1 MVFSSVEFLALFLP
15 LFLIAYMAT
24 PSGMRNTTLCLGSW
38 MFYAWWK
45 PVFLLLIVGIT
56 FVAWFL
62 GREIGR
68 AEARGDDRRERQ
80 ILAGGII
87 VVLACLAWFKYAN
100 LLVKTADEALA
111 SVNAAPIPWTNVIL
125 PIALSFTVLQAVSYL
140 VDVRRRTVMAEPSFV
155 SFAAYL
161 DMFPHLIAGPIIRY
175 SWVDKALIERQI
187 TFEDLSIGA
196 RRFMLGF
203 AVKVLIADTLA
214 PVVEAAFELQQ
225 PSFVDAWLGDIC
237 FAFQIFF
244 DFAGYSAMAIGLGR
258 MLGFKYPENFRDPYL
273 AVTIQ
278 DFWRRWH
285 ISLSSWL
292 RDYLYISL
300 GGNRYG
306 DVRTYTNLFLTMAI
320 GGLWHGASWS
330 FLLWG
335 VIHGVALAVAR
346 FWAQRKLWWPSV
358 LSYPL
363 TILTVLFAW
372 TPFRATS
379 WDGTLA
385 MLGGQ
390 IGINGFAM
398 SDQMTL
404 VMRPLLWLWM
414 GIAFAVV
421 FWPAVKVRC
430 FPRVES
436 TGEWWEALWPIAL
449 FLYAIAVMMGHQTV
463 PFLYFQF

>member
-15 LFLIAYMAT
+15 LFFIAYLAT
-24 PSGMRNTTLCLGSW
+24 PGGSRNMSLCCGSW
-38 MFYAWWK
+38 VFYAWWK

-62 GREIGR
+62 GREMAR
-68 AEARGDDRRERQ
+68 AEARPNDRRERQ
-80 ILAGGII
+80 IMIGGIV
-87 VVLACLAWFKYAN
+87 VVLLCLGWFKYAN

-111 SVNAAPIPWTNVIL
+111 SFNAGPIPWINVIL

-140 VDVRRRTVMAEPSFV
+140 IDVRRRTVMAEPSFV

-175 SWVDKALIERQI
+175 SWVDKALIERPL
-187 TFEDLSIGA
+187 TFEDISIGA

-214 PVVEAAFELQQ
+214 PVVEAAFDLAQ
-225 PSFVDAWLGDIC
+225 PTFVDAWLGNIG

-273 AVTIQ
+273 ALTIQ

-335 VIHGVALAVAR
+335 VIHGVALAVGR
-346 FWAQRKLWWPSV
+346 FWNQRALWMAAW

-363 TILTVLFAW
+363 TLLTVLFAW

-385 MLGGQ
+385 MLSGQ
-390 IGINGFAM
+390 IGLNGFAM
-398 SDQMTL
+398 SDSMILTL
-404 VMRPLLWLWM
+404 RPLHVVWM
-414 GIAFAVV
+414 GIALAVV
-421 FWPAVKVRC
+421 LWPAVKAQF
-430 FPRVES
+430 FPRFEP
-436 TGEWWEALWPIAL
+436 TDEWWEALWPIAV
-449 FLYAIAVMMGHQTV
+449 FVYAIAVMMGHQTV

>member
-1 MVFSSVEFLALFLP
+1 MVFSSIEFLALFLP
-15 LFLIAYMAT
+15 LFLLAYMAT
-24 PSGMRNTTLCLGSW
+24 PSSARNATLCLGSW
-38 MFYAWWK
+38 AFYAWWK

-56 FVAWFL
+56 FVAWYL

-68 AEARGDDRRERQ
+68 ADRRGDERRERQ
-80 ILAGGII
+80 ILAGGI
-87 VVLACLAWFKYAN
+87 VVILFSLCWFKYAN
-100 LLVKTADEALA
+100 LLVHTASDAMQTMALG
-111 SVNAAPIPWTNVIL
+111 PIPWTNVIL
-125 PIALSFTVLQAVSYL
+125 PIALSFTVLQSVSYL
-140 VDVRRRTVMAEPSFV
+140 IDVRRRTVVAEPSFI

-175 SWVDKALIERQI
+175 SWVDKALVERQI
-187 TFEDLSIGA
+187 TFADLSIGA

-214 PVVEAAFELQQ
+214 PVVEAAFDLPN
-225 PSFVDAWLGDIC
+225 PSFADAWLGNIC

-300 GGNRYG
+300 GGNRHG
-306 DVRTYTNLFLTMAI
+306 DVRTYSNLFVTMAI

-335 VIHGVALAVAR
+335 VIHGSALAIAR
-346 FWAQRKLWWPSV
+346 FWDQRGLWWPGA
-358 LSYPL
+358 LSYPA

-379 WDGTLA
+379 WEGTLA
-385 MLGGQ
+385 MLSGQ
-390 IGINGFAM
+390 VGLHGFAM
-398 SDQMTL
+398 SDQMIL

-414 GIAFAVV
+414 GIAAVVV
-421 FWPAVKVRC
+421 FWPAAKAR
-430 FPRVES
+430 FSPRFEN
-436 TGEWWEALWPIAL
+436 TGEWWEALWPIAV

>member
-15 LFLIAYMAT
+15 LFLIAYLAT
-24 PSGMRNTTLCLGSW
+24 PGPARNMTLCCGSW

-56 FVAWFL
+56 FAAWFL
-62 GREIGR
+62 GREMGR
-68 AEARGDDRRERQ
+68 AEARADDRRERSLM
-80 ILAGGII
+80 IGGII
-87 VVLACLAWFKYAN
+87 VILGFLCWFKYAN
-100 LLVKTADEALA
+100 LLVHTASQGLQALA
-111 SVNAAPIPWTNVIL
+111 LGPIPWTNVIL
-125 PIALSFTVLQAVSYL
+125 PIALSFTVLQSVSYL
-140 VDVRRRTVMAEPSFV
+140 IDVRRRTVVAEPSFI

-175 SWVDKALIERQI
+175 SWVDKALVERQL

-196 RRFMLGF
+196 RRFMVGF

-214 PVVEAAFELQQ
+214 PVVEAAFSLPQ
-225 PSFVDAWLGDIC
+225 PTFVDAWLGNIC

-258 MLGFKYPENFRDPYL
+258 MLGFHYPENFRDPYL

-306 DVRTYTNLFLTMAI
+306 DVRTYTNLFMTMAI

-335 VIHGVALAVAR
+335 VIHGGALAIAR
-346 FWAQRKLWWPSV
+346 LWDQRGLWWPSV
-358 LSYPL
+358 LSYPA

-385 MLGGQ
+385 MLSGQ
-390 IGINGFAM
+390 VGLNGFAM
-398 SDQMTL
+398 SDPMILT
-404 VMRPLLWLWM
+404 VRPLHLVWL
-414 GIAFAVV
+414 GVAFAVV
-421 FWPAVKVRC
+421 FWPAVRAR
-430 FPRVES
+430 FLPRFES
-436 TGEWWEALWPIAL
+436 SGEWWEALWPIAV

>member
-1 MVFSSVEFLALFLP
+1 MVFSSIEVLALFLP
-15 LFLIAYMAT
+15 LFFIAYLAT
-24 PSGMRNTTLCLGSW
+24 PAGTRNLTLCCGSW
-38 MFYAWWK
+38 MFYAWWR
-45 PVFLLLIVGIT
+45 PAFLLLIVGIT
-56 FVAWFL
+56 FVAWLL
-62 GREIGR
+62 GRLI
-68 AEARGDDRRERQ
+68 AAASDRRQ
-80 ILAGGII
+80 QTI
-87 VVLACLAWFKYAN
+87 VVSGIVVILGCLAWFKYAN
-100 LLVKTADEALA
+100 LLVRTADEALA
-111 SVNAAPIPWTNVIL
+111 TLHAGPIPWTNVIL
-125 PIALSFTVLQAVSYL
+125 PIALSFTALQAVSYL
-140 VDVRRRTVMAEPSFV
+140 IDVRRRIVAAEPSFI

-175 SWVDKALIERQI
+175 SWVDKALIERQL

-196 RRFMLGF
+196 RRFMIGF

-214 PVVEAAFELQQ
+214 PVVEAAFDLSQ
-225 PSFVDAWLGDIC
+225 PSFVDAWLGNIC

-306 DVRTYTNLFLTMAI
+306 DVRTYTNLLLTMAI

-346 FWAQRKLWWPSV
+346 CWNQRGLWWPTV

-363 TILTVLFAW
+363 TLAVVLFAW

-379 WDGTLA
+379 WSGTLA
-385 MLGGQ
+385 MLSGQ
-390 IGINGFAM
+390 IGLNGFAISDPM
-398 SDQMTL
+398 SLTL
-404 VMRPLLWLWM
+404 RPLHIVWM
-414 GIAFAVV
+414 AIACVVV
-421 FWPAVKVRC
+421 FWPAVKARLL
-430 FPRVES
+430 PRFEA

>member
-15 LFLIAYMAT
+15 LFFIAYLAT
-24 PSGMRNTTLCLGSW
+24 PNGTRNLTLCFGSW
-38 MFYAWWK
+38 VFYAWWK
-45 PVFLLLIVGIT
+45 PIFLLLIVGIT
-56 FVAWFL
+56 FVAWLL
-62 GREIGR
+62 GRVIADAGE
-68 AEARGDDRRERQ
+68 RRQRQ
-80 ILAGGII
+80 ALVGGI
-87 VVLACLAWFKYAN
+87 VVILGCLAWFKYAN
-100 LLVKTADEALA
+100 LLVRTADEALA
-111 SVNAAPIPWTNVIL
+111 ALHAGPIPWTNVIL
-125 PIALSFTVLQAVSYL
+125 PIALSFTALQAVSYL
-140 VDVRRRTVMAEPSFV
+140 IDVRRRTVAAEPSFV

-175 SWVDKALIERQI
+175 SWVDKALIERKL
-187 TFEDLSIGA
+187 TFEDMSIGA
-196 RRFMLGF
+196 RRFMFGF

-214 PVVEAAFELQQ
+214 PVVEAAFDL
-225 PSFVDAWLGDIC
+225 PSPTFVDAWIGNVC

-300 GGNRYG
+300 GGNRHG

-335 VIHGVALAVAR
+335 VIHGTALAIAR
-346 FWAQRKLWWPSV
+346 FWNQHKLWWPAA
-358 LSYPL
+358 LSYPATL
-363 TILTVLFAW
+363 LTVLFAW

-379 WDGTLA
+379 WDGTLV
-385 MLGGQ
+385 MLSGQ
-390 IGINGFAM
+390 VGLNGFAI

-404 VMRPLLWLWM
+404 VMRPLLVVWM
-414 GIAFAVV
+414 SVAAAVV
-421 FWPAVKVRC
+421 FWPALKARLS
-430 FPRVES
+430 PRFEA
-436 TGEWWEALWPIAL
+436 TGEWWESLWPIAL

>member
-1 MVFSSVEFLALFLP
+1 VPA
-15 LFLIAYMAT
+15 
-24 PSGMRNTTLCLGSW
+24 
-38 MFYAWWK
+38 
-45 PVFLLLIVGIT
+45 
-56 FVAWFL
+56 
-62 GREIGR
+62 R
-68 AEARGDDRRERQ
+68 A
-80 ILAGGII
+80 
-87 VVLACLAWFKYAN
+87 
-100 LLVKTADEALA
+100 
-111 SVNAAPIPWTNVIL
+111 
-125 PIALSFTVLQAVSYL
+125 AVSYL
-140 VDVRRRTVMAEPSFV
+140 IAVRRKAGAAEPSFV

-175 SWVDKALIERQI
+175 SWVDKALIERSL

-196 RRFMLGF
+196 RRFMIGF

-214 PVVEAAFELQQ
+214 PVVEAAFALPA
-225 PSFVDAWLGDIC
+225 PSFVDAWLGNIC

-335 VIHGVALAVAR
+335 VIHGSALAIAR
-346 FWAQRKLWWPSV
+346 FWNQRGWWWPPL

-363 TILTVLFAW
+363 TLAVVLFAW

-379 WDGTLA
+379 WDGTVA
-385 MLGGQ
+385 MLSGQ
-390 IGINGFAM
+390 VGLNGWALSEPM
-398 SDQMTL
+398 GLTL
-404 VMRPLLWLWM
+404 RPLHLVWM
-414 GIAFAVV
+414 AIAAAVV
-421 FWPAVKVRC
+421 FWPALR
-430 FPRVES
+430 
-436 TGEWWEALWPIAL
+436 A
-449 FLYAIAVMMGHQTV
+449 
-463 PFLYFQF
+463 

>member
-15 LFLIAYMAT
+15 LFFIAYLAT
-24 PSGMRNTTLCLGSW
+24 PGTSRNLTLCCGSW

-56 FVAWFL
+56 FAAWFL
-62 GREIGR
+62 GREMARAQDRADGR
-68 AEARGDDRRERQ
+68 CERQ
-80 ILAGGII
+80 IMAGGIV
-87 VVLACLAWFKYAN
+87 VVLLCLCWFKYAN
-100 LLVKTADEALA
+100 LVVKTANQGLQALLIG
-111 SVNAAPIPWTNVIL
+111 PIPWNDVVL

-140 VDVRRRTVMAEPSFV
+140 IDVRRRTVMAEPSFI

-175 SWVDKALIERQI
+175 SWVDKALIERQL
-187 TFEDLSIGA
+187 TFEDMSIGA
-196 RRFMLGF
+196 RRFMIGF

-214 PVVEAAFELQQ
+214 PVVEAAFDLAN
-225 PSFVDAWLGDIC
+225 PTFVDAWLGNIC

-273 AVTIQ
+273 SVTIQ

-300 GGNRYG
+300 GGNRHG
-306 DVRTYTNLFLTMAI
+306 DVRTYTNLLMTMAI

-335 VIHGVALAVAR
+335 VIHGGALAIAR
-346 FWAQRKLWWPSV
+346 FWSQRNLWWPSI

-385 MLGGQ
+385 MLSGQ
-390 IGINGFAM
+390 IGLNGFAM
-398 SDQMTL
+398 SDPMIL
-404 VMRPLLWLWM
+404 VMRPLYVVWV
-414 GIAFAVV
+414 GIAFVVV
-421 FWPAVKVRC
+421 FWPAVKAR
-430 FPRVES
+430 FAPRFES
-436 TGEWWEALWPIAL
+436 TGEWWEALWPIAV

>member
-15 LFLIAYMAT
+15 LFFVAYLAT
-24 PSGMRNTTLCLGSW
+24 PAGARNLTLCCGSW

-56 FVAWFL
+56 FVAWLL
-62 GREIGR
+62 GRVIAAAGE
-68 AEARGDDRRERQ
+68 RRQRLV
-80 ILAGGII
+80 LAAGIVAI
-87 VVLACLAWFKYAN
+87 LACLGWFKYAH
-100 LLVKTADEALA
+100 LLVRTADEALA
-111 SVNAAPIPWTNVIL
+111 SLQVGPIPWTNVIL
-125 PIALSFTVLQAVSYL
+125 PIALSFTALQAVSYL
-140 VDVRRRTVMAEPSFV
+140 IDVKRKTVAAEPSFV

-175 SWVDKALIERQI
+175 SWVDRALAERRL

-203 AVKVLIADTLA
+203 AAKVLIADTLA
-214 PVVEAAFELQQ
+214 PVVEAAFALPS

-273 AVTIQ
+273 SETIQ

-306 DVRTYTNLFLTMAI
+306 DVRTYANLLLTMAI

-335 VIHGVALAVAR
+335 VIHGAALAIAR
-346 FWAQRKLWWPSV
+346 FWSQRKLWCPSV

-363 TILTVLFAW
+363 TLLTVLLAW

-385 MLGGQ
+385 MLSGQ
-390 IGINGFAM
+390 IGLNGFAISDEM
-398 SDQMTL
+398 SL
-404 VMRPLLWLWM
+404 VLRPLLILWM
-414 GIAFAVV
+414 GIAAVVV
-421 FWPAVKVRC
+421 FWPAVKARF
-430 FPRVES
+430 FPRFES
-436 TGEWWEALWPIAL
+436 TGEWWEALWPIAV

>member
-1 MVFSSVEFLALFLP
+1 MP
-15 LFLIAYMAT
+15 
-24 PSGMRNTTLCLGSW
+24 
-38 MFYAWWK
+38 
-45 PVFLLLIVGIT
+45 
-56 FVAWFL
+56 
-62 GREIGR
+62 
-68 AEARGDDRRERQ
+68 
-80 ILAGGII
+80 
-87 VVLACLAWFKYAN
+87 
-100 LLVKTADEALA
+100 
-111 SVNAAPIPWTNVIL
+111 APIPWTNVIL

-140 VDVRRRTVMAEPSFV
+140 IDVRRRTVMAEPSFV

-175 SWVDKALIERQI
+175 SWVDKALIERQL
-187 TFEDLSIGA
+187 TFEDMSIGA

-214 PVVEAAFELQQ
+214 PVVEAAFDLAQ
-225 PSFVDAWLGDIC
+225 PSFVDAWLGNIC

-306 DVRTYTNLFLTMAI
+306 DVRTYTNLLLTMAI

-330 FLLWG
+330 FL
-335 VIHGVALAVAR
+335 AVGRDPRRCAGDR
-346 FWAQRKLWWPSV
+346 AVLETSADCGGRAS

-363 TILTVLFAW
+363 TMLTVLFAW
-372 TPFRATS
+372 TPVPRDELGRHAGDAVRPDRAQRVRDQRPDDPHRHAAAARRL
-379 WDGTLA
+379 DGHCRGGGVLAGGQGAIFAALRGDRRMVGGAVADRCLSLRDRGDDGPPDRALPVFSILRRGDDNPGRSACAARFSGEGDCQLRIRPSMLPGVALLAILLIGLASSLYTLA
-385 MLGGQ
+385 FKRSELP
-390 IGINGFAM
+390 AEDM
-398 SDQMTL
+398 S
-404 VMRPLLWLWM
+404 WS
-414 GIAFAVV
+414 AVD
-421 FWPAVKVRC
+421 R
-430 FPRVES
+430 R
-436 TGEWWEALWPIAL
+436 
-449 FLYAIAVMMGHQTV
+449 
-463 PFLYFQF
+463 